1 MKKHLILLCL
11 LALSVTLLPATKYA
25 GEIFSFSPG
34 VKNQAMGNT
43 GLTLA
48 DFTSSGWWNPALLAE
63 SKLNG
68 IELRHSEMF
77 EGLLSQNQ
85 ITLRLDKASA
95 ININH
100 LLIDKVKLTRL
111 EDENSPISNDNRPY
125 VWKSVSNQDIIITG
139 SFARS
144 INPRLALGLSPKL
157 AYRRLAEHSGYGFG
171 ADFGAYLALGKGFAL
186 GANLR
191 DFFGTQILWE
201 SGNHEIA
208 LPNLDLEVGYNR
220 GLGKREMPLQIALR
234 SRIIPDE
241 RGEASSL
248 SSEALS
254 ADLHAGAMLQII
266 PQLALMAGWDVNS
279 FSSGMG
285 LKIQNWGLDY
295 AIKGSGKDGL
305 GISHNIS
312 ANYQW

>member
-1 MKKHLILLCL
+1 MKKHLILISLLVLCI
-11 LALSVTLLPATKYA
+11 AHLPATKYA
-25 GEIFSFSPG
+25 GEIFGFSPG

-48 DFTSSGWWNPALLAE
+48 DFHSSGWWNPALLADA
-63 SKLNG
+63 KLNG

-77 EGLLSQNQ
+77 AGLLSQNQ

-144 INPRLALGLSPKL
+144 INPRLALGLSPKI

-171 ADFGAYLALGKGFAL
+171 ADMGAYLSLGKGFAL

-208 LPNLDLEVGYNR
+208 VPNLDLELGFEQR
-220 GLGKREMPLQIALR
+220 FGKREMPLHIALR
-234 SRIIPDE
+234 SRIIPEE
-241 RGEASSL
+241 RGEASSI
-248 SSEALS
+248 SSQALS
-254 ADLHAGAMLQII
+254 ADLHAGMMLQLI
-266 PQLALMAGWDVNS
+266 PSLALMAGWDVDS
-279 FSSGMG
+279 FSSGIG

-295 AIKGSGKDGL
+295 AIKGSGRDGL
-305 GISHNIS
+305 GFSHNIS